1 MALQDANAGI
11 HAAAIPAPSSVTLR
25 RGVLV
30 LFAGAA
36 VLGAAALPEAASAAR
51 ADADLVR
58 LMQGM
63 AALKGLM
70 VLGAVAALW
79 WRFAQPVP
87 ARMAAGYVLCTA
99 VMAAGVVLI
108 WRLSHIGETALAFHA
123 ALFAI
128 LFLALKD
135 DGARP
140 VYASRR

>member
-1 MALQDANAGI
+1 MALQDANAGFRT
-11 HAAAIPAPSSVTLR
+11 AAVEAPSAITLR
-25 RGVLV
+25 RAALV
-30 LFAGAA
+30 LFAGVAA
-36 VLGAAALPEAASAAR
+36 LGAAALPDASAAR
-51 ADADLVR
+51 GDADLVR

-63 AALKGLM
+63 AALKGLT

-108 WRLSHIGETALAFHA
+108 WRLSHIGETAIAFHT

-128 LFLALKD
+128 LFIALKD

-140 VYASRR
+140 ASPARR